1 MKEMKDLEEK
11 VEVVEVMVVEERVK
25 VVVEM
30 EHWEEHRLAV
40 KITSAEKCL
49 LPSRGFYLPGNN
61 VIDPVRERR
70 RKRRGGG
77 GRVLRG
83 EKQKGRRRKRVDKG
97 EGGGVRK

>member
-11 VEVVEVMVVEERVK
+11 VEVV
-25 VVVEM
+25 VVEM
-30 EHWEEHRLAV
+30 DHWEEHRLAV

-70 RKRRGGG
+70 RKRR
-77 GRVLRG
+77 
-83 EKQKGRRRKRVDKG
+83 RRKRVDKG

>member
-1 MKEMKDLEEK
+1 MWVKEMKDLEEK
-11 VEVVEVMVVEERVK
+11 VEVV